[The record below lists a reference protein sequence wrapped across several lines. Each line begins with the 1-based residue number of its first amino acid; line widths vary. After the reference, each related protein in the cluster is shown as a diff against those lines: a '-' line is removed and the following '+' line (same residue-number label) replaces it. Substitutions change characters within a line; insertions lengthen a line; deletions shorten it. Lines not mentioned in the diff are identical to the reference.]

1 MLKHFTMVIKKK
13 AAKQKD
19 IEQVFTIS
27 IANFNS
33 SEADFYLVRQIWQD
47 LLLSLDSQIRSG
59 QFEQRTRPQS

>member
-33 SEADFYLVRQIWQD
+33 SEADFYLVRQI
-47 LLLSLDSQIRSG
+47 
-59 QFEQRTRPQS
+59 